1 MWGAQHK
8 LFFGF
13 RRRFPARNVCRLGGL
28 MAYCGVSI
36 IGGTMRT
43 LAATLMLLA
52 LISAPALAAPSRACL
67 TQSEAHKAHP
77 DQYLKYRQVGSVRC
91 WFAGRTPDK
100 SEFKI
105 AHKDVG
111 VRATASGPR
120 MQVALAAHAA
130 LAEDDALVG
139 LAGTL
144 CPGACEDL
152 RTIAPKELEARREA
166 AHDAFVE
173 YWLSSADQYQPS
185 FSDRWSAAIA
195 DLKI

>member
-1 MWGAQHK
+1 
-8 LFFGF
+8 
-13 RRRFPARNVCRLGGL
+13 
-28 MAYCGVSI
+28 
-36 IGGTMRT
+36 MRT
-43 LAATLMLLA
+43 LAATLVLLA

-67 TQSEAHKAHP
+67 TQSEARKAHP

-100 SEFKI
+100 SEFKL

-111 VRATASGPR
+111 LRAAASAPR
-120 MQVALAAHAA
+120 IQATLAAKAALAA
-130 LAEDDALVG
+130 DDALVG

-144 CPGACEDL
+144 CPGPCQDL

-166 AHDAFVE
+166 AHDAFVD

-185 FSDRWSAAIA
+185 FSDRWSAATA
-195 DLKI
+195 DLKISSAALE